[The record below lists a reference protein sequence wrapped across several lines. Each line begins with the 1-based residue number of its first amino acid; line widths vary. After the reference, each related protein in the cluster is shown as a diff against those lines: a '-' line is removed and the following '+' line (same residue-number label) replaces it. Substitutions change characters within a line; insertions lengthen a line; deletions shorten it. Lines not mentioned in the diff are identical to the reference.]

1 MQLRVIE
8 PFGSYKPGDLIAD
21 AKSVKAVL
29 ESEQS
34 QYVVKVADQE
44 VVSNADESENSGVK

>member
-21 AKSVKAVL
+21 AKAVKAVL

>member
-8 PFGSYKPGDLIAD
+8 PFGSHKPGDLIAD
-21 AKSVKAVL
+21 VKAVKAVL

-34 QYVVKVADQE
+34 QYVVKVADPPTPI
-44 VVSNADESENSGVK
+44 ADDK

>member
-21 AKSVKAVL
+21 AKAVKAVL

-34 QYVVKVADQE
+34 QYVVKVADPPAPT
-44 VVSNADESENSGVK
+44 ADDK